1 MLVVPAMR
9 AVAVITLIAAAAPA
23 ARADDR
29 GPTVA
34 VSAFGGLLQRAD
46 HPGDGTDV
54 PPMFGGRVLVAFEHD
69 PVPYPGEPG
78 EPGAAARLELVP
90 ELFVGTFVER
100 NASELFAGAGVR
112 LDLKYAQ
119 RELGLLRVTARGG
132 LYLAARG
139 LIVGE
144 HRDPFVE
151 TTLGTYVMVR
161 DTKVGFEFGFLWG
174 PGERYDPAT
183 ARDVHDLGGIIAL
196 VIGR

>member
-1 MLVVPAMR
+1 MR
-9 AVAVITLIAAAAPA
+9 APIALVATALIAASATA
-23 ARADDR
+23 ARADGDR

-46 HPGDGTDV
+46 DPGDGTDV
-54 PPMFGGRVLVAFEHD
+54 PPMFGGRVLLAFEHD
-69 PVPYPGEPG
+69 PVPYPGELG

-100 NASELFAGAGVR
+100 SSSELFAGAGVR
-112 LDLKYAQ
+112 LDLAYAQ

-139 LIVGE
+139 LVVGE
-144 HRDPFVE
+144 HRDPFLE
-151 TTLGTYVMVR
+151 ATFGTYFMVR
-161 DTKVGFEFGFLWG
+161 ATKVGFEFGFLWG